1 MSVTPLNTFPIQQF
15 IQAVK
20 TADSSKQPEVR
31 LDIATAKNL
40 AYTLG
45 MVMSRLE
52 GDLEK
57 LVSENKTAQEE
68 PIIVNLDAGSGW

>member
-20 TADSSKQPEVR
+20 TADSAKQPDVR

-40 AYTLG
+40 AFTLG

-52 GDLEK
+52 GELEK
-57 LVSENKTAQEE
+57 LVAENKTAQEE